1 MKVLTITQPW
11 ATLIA
16 VGAKKIETRSWFT
29 YYRGPLAIH
38 AAKGFPDYAWMAC
51 HQEPFYSV
59 LAEKT
64 AILRPEG
71 LPRSEIVATCELVDV
86 VKVGKTMPSP
96 ITTFYKGEEYI
107 FDLNQN
113 ELAFGDYSEGRY
125 LWLLANIKPLEPT
138 VPAKGKL
145 GLWEWDEKEISHE
158 LK

>member
-64 AILRPEG
+64 NILRPEG
-71 LPRSEIVATCELVDV
+71 LPRSEIIATCQLVDV
-86 VKVGKTMPSP
+86 VKISE
-96 ITTFYKGEEYI
+96 TTFAPNCVYYSKGDRH
-107 FDLNQN
+107 FDFSEN
-113 ELAFGDYSEGRY
+113 ERAFGDYSVGRY
-125 LWLLANIKPLEPT
+125 MWLLDDVKPLEPT

-145 GLWEWDEKEISHE
+145 GLWEWDEKEISNE